1 MKNIVSLL
9 KKNFPLGSTNN
20 NNKIIQSI
28 DSIETYAYVTSKDLL
43 CKKFHL
49 TSQQADI
56 RKSFLNAKDPYE
68 AKH

>member
-9 KKNFPLGSTNN
+9 KKNFPLGSNNN

-43 CKKFHL
+43 CKKEE
-49 TSQQADI
+49 T
-56 RKSFLNAKDPYE
+56 KSNNIIKQLKKY
-68 AKH
+68 

>member
-9 KKNFPLGSTNN
+9 KKNFPLGSNNN

-43 CKKFHL
+43 CKKEE
-49 TSQQADI
+49 T
-56 RKSFLNAKDPYE
+56 KSNNIIKQLKN
-68 AKH
+68 

>member
-43 CKKFHL
+43 CKKDE
-49 TSQQADI
+49 T
-56 RKSFLNAKDPYE
+56 KSNNIIKQLKKY
-68 AKH
+68 

>member
-9 KKNFPLGSTNN
+9 KKNFALGSNNN

-43 CKKFHL
+43 CKKEE
-49 TSQQADI
+49 T
-56 RKSFLNAKDPYE
+56 KSNNIIKQLKKY
-68 AKH
+68 

>member
-9 KKNFPLGSTNN
+9 KKNIPLGSNNNN

-43 CKKFHL
+43 CKKEE
-49 TSQQADI
+49 T
-56 RKSFLNAKDPYE
+56 KSNNIIKQLKKY
-68 AKH
+68 

>member
-43 CKKFHL
+43 CKKEE
-49 TSQQADI
+49 T
-56 RKSFLNAKDPYE
+56 KSNNIIKQLKKY
-68 AKH
+68 

>member
-9 KKNFPLGSTNN
+9 KKNIPLGSNNN

-43 CKKFHL
+43 CKKEE
-49 TSQQADI
+49 T
-56 RKSFLNAKDPYE
+56 KSNNIIKQLKNY
-68 AKH
+68 